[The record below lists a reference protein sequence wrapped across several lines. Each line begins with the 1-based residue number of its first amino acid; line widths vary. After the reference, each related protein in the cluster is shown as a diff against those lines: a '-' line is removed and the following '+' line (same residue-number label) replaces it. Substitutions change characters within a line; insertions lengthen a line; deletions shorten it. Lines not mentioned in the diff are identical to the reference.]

1 MTSTVRERGTFLNM
15 GTVQVLKSKH
25 FDTLFSLSLQ
35 EMWCCPYSTKSLRGH
50 AEDIDAQ
57 SAPSISMLLEAASYH
72 KITIIGGSIP
82 EISGDKLFNTCCVL
96 GADGKIKA
104 KHRKVRVYLNY

>member
-1 MTSTVRERGTFLNM
+1 M
-15 GTVQVLKSKH
+15 
-25 FDTLFSLSLQ
+25 
-35 EMWCCPYSTKSLRGH
+35 KSLRGH

-57 SAPSISMLLEAASYH
+57 SAPSISMLSEAASHH

-96 GADGKIKA
+96 SPDGEIKA
-104 KHRKVRVYLNY
+104 KHRKARSSLNYLYPCL